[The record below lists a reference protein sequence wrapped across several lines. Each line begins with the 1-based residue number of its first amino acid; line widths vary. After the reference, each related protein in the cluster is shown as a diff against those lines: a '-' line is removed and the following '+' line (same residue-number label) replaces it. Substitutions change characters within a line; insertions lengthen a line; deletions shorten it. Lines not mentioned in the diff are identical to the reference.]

1 MPHLPHKYLA
11 LLTSQKCDKAT
22 WYQLLNSRQMTHWRN
37 RNSIF
42 LVISGAL
49 NQATAAAASLPKF
62 GRLPYRCSL
71 VIAQDPTKLY
81 SCRMGLAFFQ
91 GRVSVVTFPNALA
104 SITFG
109 EVAAVASLGNCLNL
123 RARFTNIVPTFDW
136 SYLQEIRFNFEMVN
150 HHPRSK
156 TPCFLRTR
164 PAKSKM
170 PLSGL
175 GLVSAAKKLKMVS

>member
-1 MPHLPHKYLA
+1 MSILNCCWKYVAKTIGIPWVLTVNKNRECAPSSAQILGVADQPEMRQSHMVPAVEQSTNDTLA
-11 LLTSQKCDKAT
+11 QQKQHISWT
-22 WYQLLNSRQMTHWRN
+22 
-37 RNSIF
+37 
-42 LVISGAL
+42 VISGAL

-91 GRVSVVTFPNALA
+91 GRVSVVTFPNAPA

-123 RARFTNIVPTFDW
+123 RAPI
-136 SYLQEIRFNFEMVN
+136 
-150 HHPRSK
+150 HKH
-156 TPCFLRTR
+156 R
-164 PAKSKM
+164 PYFW
-170 PLSGL
+170 
-175 GLVSAAKKLKMVS
+175 LVVSTGDSIQFWNG